1 MSTSDVHFFQECCLP
16 AVTHSHHFYWD
27 FFFFKVSDVV
37 SCLGLQRVWH
47 SVFDLLAVFMVPVD
61 EIKDERL
68 SQSAVLG
75 CTQME

>member
-1 MSTSDVHFFQECCLP
+1 MLFGLSDSQPPLLLI
-16 AVTHSHHFYWD
+16 
-27 FFFFKVSDVV
+27 FFFEVSDVV
-37 SCLGLQRVWH
+37 SCLGLTKSLVHRFGLHWLFLMGK
-47 SVFDLLAVFMVPVD
+47 SVD